1 MGKKIFSSAVFLT
14 LLLSGFLICSI
25 NMSYAQPKG
34 PPPDKKDMPDK
45 KEISPEKMAEQTA
58 GMLKRDL
65 NLTDEQYKQ
74 IYDFVFNY
82 HTSHNE
88 STFDREE
95 LNAEIESV
103 LTQEQRDKFDKIKK
117 EQERLEKRNKESEDG
132 PPQDGP
138 PQDGPPQDGPPQG
151 KPPRN

>member
-1 MGKKIFSSAVFLT
+1 MGKNFFLT
-14 LLLSGFLICSI
+14 LVLLSVFLICSV

-34 PPPDKKDMPDK
+34 PPPDKKDLPDK

-74 IYDFVFNY
+74 IYDIVFTY

-88 STFDREE
+88 SNFDREE
-95 LNAEIESV
+95 LNAETVYPSIPASA
-103 LTQEQRDKFDKIKK
+103 L
-117 EQERLEKRNKESEDG
+117 
-132 PPQDGP
+132 
-138 PQDGPPQDGPPQG
+138 
-151 KPPRN
+151 